1 MEFPLASHA
10 DELIDHFRSGGSWEQ
25 APQDALVEL
34 IEEVE
39 RIARGIAGS
48 MAKKKDH
55 SWHDDMIG
63 SLFLR
68 LTERLVSPPFW
79 KKFDPEKGSLAVYL
93 AGDVRFVV
101 MAQFRKEKDTKE
113 TLDSFSSLIKSSA
126 DTGSLQGFIDSLEFH
141 QASKPPAPTSTS
153 DALVAYLGLRF
164 KNRTKSHLFSH
175 YEKKLAAPATDLL
188 VLQRIK
194 ARLAEIRTD
203 LAVQSTE
210 TDKAFNKIHDL
221 EESGIQMEMS
231 VYEGEIR
238 QGMKDEEIK
247 DRKEDF
253 QRYRGARKKL
263 TNLKRSIGK
272 LCTRLFLPLK
282 NADLVE
288 FFGIPGDKSNSAD
301 KMRERSFKRWNQFF
315 SSGDSQLDREI
326 EDICTKYKNA
336 PEGDDD

>member
-10 DELIDHFRSGGSWEQ
+10 DELIDHFRSGGGWEQ
-25 APQDALVEL
+25 APQEALVEL

-39 RIARGIAGS
+39 RIARGITRS
-48 MAKKKDH
+48 MADNKDH
-55 SWHDDMIG
+55 TWHDDMIG
-63 SLFLR
+63 TLFLR

-113 TLDSFSSLIKSSA
+113 TLDSFSSLIESSD

-164 KNRTKSHLFSH
+164 KKRTNSHLFSH

-188 VLQRIK
+188 VLQRVK

-210 TDKAFNKIHDL
+210 IDKAFNKIQVL

-231 VYEGEIR
+231 VYEGEVR
-238 QGMKDEEIK
+238 QGMTDDEIK
-247 DRKEDF
+247 ERNEDF
-253 QRYRGARKKL
+253 QRYRGARTKL
-263 TNLKRSIGK
+263 TKGKRRVGK

-282 NADLVE
+282 NGDLVE

-315 SSGDSQLDREI
+315 SSGDSQLDRDI

-336 PEGDDD
+336 PEDDDD